1 MAMKCYIHT
10 DIDAVA
16 FCRSCGRALC
26 GTCRRLADGSV
37 YCAEHAPA
45 LQAAPGAAPPASP
58 SAMPVLAPGASSP
71 GLAFVLGLIPGVG
84 AIYNGQYVKGLVHVI
99 VLGTLISLVESNP
112 VGNLEPLFG
121 MLIAL
126 WVFYMAFEAYH
137 TANRRLHGL
146 PVDEFSS
153 LIPLRS
159 PRSGSLAGPIAL
171 MLLGGLFLLMTTRP
185 EWLREVLR
193 WWPVA
198 LIGTGAYML
207 VTRLRTRNAQE
218 PSPREVFHERQ

>member
-1 MAMKCYIHT
+1 MKCYIHT
-10 DIDAVA
+10 DVEAVA
-16 FCRSCGRALC
+16 FCRSCGRPLC
-26 GTCRRLADGSV
+26 GTCQRLADGSV
-37 YCAEHAPA
+37 FCAEHAPA
-45 LQAAPGAAPPASP
+45 SQAAPGAAQPASQP
-58 SAMPVLAPGASSP
+58 TMQPGAPSP

-99 VLGTLISLVESNP
+99 VLGTLISLVDSNII
-112 VGNLEPLFG
+112 GNLEPLFG

-126 WVFYMAFEAYH
+126 WFFYMAFEAYH

-159 PRSGSLAGPIAL
+159 PRAGSVAGPIAL
-171 MLLGGLFLLMTTRP
+171 MLLGGLFLVMTARP
-185 EWLREVLR
+185 EWLREIFR

-198 LIGTGAYML
+198 LIAGGAYML
-207 VTRLRTRNAQE
+207 VTRLRARHAPE
-218 PSPREVFHERQ
+218 PSPEEVLHERQ